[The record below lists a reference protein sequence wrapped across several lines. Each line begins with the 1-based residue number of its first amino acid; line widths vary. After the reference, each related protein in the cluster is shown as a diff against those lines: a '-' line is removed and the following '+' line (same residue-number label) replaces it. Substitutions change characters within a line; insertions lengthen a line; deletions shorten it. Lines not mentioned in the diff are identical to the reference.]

1 MKVLFEDILKAREK
15 LKAIIKDTEVE
26 MSHSA
31 SEKWGAEIYFKYENL
46 QRTGSFKIRGA
57 YNKISNLSEAEKKRG
72 VVASSAGNHAQGVA
86 LSGKLAGVKTTIV
99 MPETASL
106 NKISATKGYG
116 ATVILHGEIYD
127 DAYAHARE
135 LEKSQG
141 LTFVHPY
148 EDPLV
153 IAGQGTIGIEILEKI
168 PDLDLIAIPIGGG
181 GLISG
186 IATAIKHLRPQCKII
201 GVQSVQAPGMN
212 QMFHKQTVASPAKRI
227 STIADGIAIKNPSAL
242 MYESFISKLV
252 DEVVTVTDDEIAE
265 AIVYLMERAK
275 TVTEGSGAVAM
286 AAMMNRKFPLAKK
299 NCILLCGG
307 NIDLNIIAKV
317 IERGQIQRGRL
328 AQISVVVD
336 DLPGNLNRLTKAIAD
351 EKANVLEV
359 HHDRVGQ
366 GLYLRETRID
376 FNLETTSREHVEK
389 IKEAL
394 RKSGGRILE

>member
-15 LKAIIKDTEVE
+15 LKTIIKDTEVE

-57 YNKISNLSEAEKKRG
+57 YNKISNLSDAEKKRG

-168 PDLDLIAIPIGGG
+168 PDLDLIELP
-181 GLISG
+181 
-186 IATAIKHLRPQCKII
+186 RQF
-201 GVQSVQAPGMN
+201 QER
-212 QMFHKQTVASPAKRI
+212 KRI
-227 STIADGIAIKNPSAL
+227 SRD
-242 MYESFISKLV
+242 
-252 DEVVTVTDDEIAE
+252 
-265 AIVYLMERAK
+265 YLIEN
-275 TVTEGSGAVAM
+275 E
-286 AAMMNRKFPLAKK
+286 
-299 NCILLCGG
+299 LCYFE
-307 NIDLNIIAKV
+307 L
-317 IERGQIQRGRL
+317 Q
-328 AQISVVVD
+328 
-336 DLPGNLNRLTKAIAD
+336 
-351 EKANVLEV
+351 
-359 HHDRVGQ
+359 
-366 GLYLRETRID
+366 
-376 FNLETTSREHVEK
+376 
-389 IKEAL
+389 
-394 RKSGGRILE
+394 

>member
-15 LKAIIKDTEVE
+15 LKTIIKDTEVE

-31 SEKWGAEIYFKYENL
+31 SEKWGAQIYFKYENL

-57 YNKISNLSEAEKKRG
+57 YNKISNLSDAEKKRG

-201 GVQSVQAPGMN
+201 GVQSIQAPGMS
-212 QMFHKQTVASPAKRI
+212 QLFHKQATSALAKKI
-227 STIADGIAIKNPSAL
+227 STIADGIAIKNPSAV
-242 MYESFISKLV
+242 MYESFISQLV

-275 TVTEGSGAVAM
+275 TVTEGSGAAAM

-394 RKSGGRILE
+394 RKAGGRILE